1 MAKRAGKK
9 LGLIEKDVDSDLEAK
24 LAGTRRVAGALAQ
37 ALNAQEASASRTS
50 RNAPSAQPQESVT
63 PEPPWP

>member
-24 LAGTRRVAGALAQ
+24 LVGARRVAGALAQ